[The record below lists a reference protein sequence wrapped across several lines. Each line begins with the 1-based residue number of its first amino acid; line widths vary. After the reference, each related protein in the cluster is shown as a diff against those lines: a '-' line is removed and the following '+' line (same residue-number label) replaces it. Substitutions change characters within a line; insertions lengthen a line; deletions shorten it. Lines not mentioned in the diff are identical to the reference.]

1 MDRRSHAI
9 KEKIMTTVHDY
20 DVNLYDFCGEVEKIF
35 NVSRRELDNIHQLRN
50 ELMPTSK
57 LNFDNETR
65 TDFHSTFYGALNS
78 SSGDDIRDVYEMF
91 IKNIVAPMFKKSFV
105 YQTFPSFRVHIPNDQ
120 AIHKWH
126 YDSDE
131 DHNHPDWE
139 INFQIALTKMWDS
152 NAMWI
157 ESIPG
162 LGDFSPIELN
172 VGDFAIFY
180 GNKCAHGNK
189 ENTTGKT
196 RVSMDFRVLPYDK
209 YDASQGKESA
219 TASRKFV
226 VGDYYKVYNYNGDA
240 CIEN

>member
-1 MDRRSHAI
+1 
-9 KEKIMTTVHDY
+9 MTTVYDY
-20 DVNLYDFCGEVEKIF
+20 DVNYYDFCGEVEKIF
-35 NVSRRELDNIHQLRN
+35 DIPQGKLDNLHQLRSD
-50 ELMPTSK
+50 LMPRDK
-57 LNFDNETR
+57 LNFENETR
-65 TDFHSTFYGALNS
+65 TDFHSTFYGALKS
-78 SSGDDIRDVYEMF
+78 EAGDDIKGVYERF
-91 IKNIVAPMFKKSFV
+91 IKSVVAPLFERSFV
-105 YQTFPSFRVHIPNDQ
+105 YQAFPSFRVHIPNDQ

-126 YDSDE
+126 HDSDK

-152 NAMWI
+152 NAMWV

-196 RVSMDFRVLPYDK
+196 RVSMDFRVIPYDK
-209 YDASQGKESA
+209 YDESTAKNSA
-219 TASRKFV
+219 TRGGKFV
-226 VGDYYKVYNYNGDA
+226 VGDYYKVYNYNGGT
-240 CIEN
+240 CIAH

>member
-1 MDRRSHAI
+1 MDRRSHVI
-9 KEKIMTTVHDY
+9 EEKIMSAISTY
-20 DVNLYDFCGEVEKIF
+20 DTSNYNFCGEVEKIF
-35 NVSRRELDNIHQLRN
+35 NVPQGELHNLHDLRS
-50 ELMPTSK
+50 ELMPPDK

-65 TDFHSTFYGALNS
+65 TDFHSTFYSALNS
-78 SSGDDIRDVYEMF
+78 DKGGDIKTVYEAF
-91 IKNIVAPMFKKSFV
+91 IKDTVAPMFGRSFF

-152 NAMWI
+152 NAMWL
-157 ESIPG
+157 ESVPG
-162 LGDFSPIELN
+162 LGDFAPLEMG
-172 VGDFAIFY
+172 VGNFAIFC
-180 GNKCAHGNK
+180 GNKCIHGNK
-189 ENTTGKT
+189 ENKTGKT

-209 YDASQGKESA
+209 YDESAAKSSA

-226 VGDYYKVYNYNGDA
+226 LGDYYKLYEWQNV
-240 CIEN
+240 